1 MVTAK
6 SFRLAATIIAAIL
19 LSACGGNGK
28 KNASQTD
35 VQVIDKDDILILEE
49 WPVESWEPLFLKD
62 GDDEPI
68 IGGEIV
74 DVKYDDGIFFLLWF
88 SRTDAK
94 VRITA
99 FDSSGQY
106 LNDIGRQG
114 GAGYEYSMPRCWAL
128 DSERNEVLIMDY
140 PATLK
145 HYDYSGNFLK
155 KERLREDFAELMGYI
170 SYVSCMSDGTLL
182 VSNMLDT
189 EPSDQFIILHPD
201 STVTIP
207 FTGNGYVGTYL
218 RGRDHVYSSVSYGDE
233 IWLMRPYDN
242 HIYRLDGITGDTTCV
257 ANLSFIKDVPDKIKY
272 NAYNIDMADPYKESL
287 LIGCSDLKNHL
298 LIQYFGSAYFFDKSS
313 CRLYKYPDKVFEEE
327 EFLPSPTMILGYY
340 ENTIVNITLPEWLGS
355 RADDLENDTSDN
367 PKLNKLNE
375 FYRKAGSCEN
385 PVLVLLHLKPQL
397 K

>member
-1 MVTAK
+1 MRKPLV
-6 SFRLAATIIAAIL
+6 SILGLPAIVSL
-19 LSACGGNGK
+19 LTLCSCGGPAEEGPI
-28 KNASQTD
+28 QIT
-35 VQVIDKDDILILEE
+35 KDDILTLEE

-62 GDDEPI
+62 GDEEPI

-74 DVKYDDGIFFLLWF
+74 DVRYDDGIFFLLWF

-128 DSERNEVLIMDY
+128 DSEHNEVLIMDY

-145 HYDYSGNFLK
+145 HYDYSGNFLR
-155 KERLREDFAELMGYI
+155 KERLREDFAGLMRQI
-170 SYVSCMSDGTLL
+170 SYISCMSDGTLL

-189 EPSDQFIILHPD
+189 EPSDQFVLLHPD

-218 RGRDHVYSSVSYGDE
+218 RGRDHVYSSVSYDDE

-242 HIYRLDGITGDTTCV
+242 HIYRLDGLTGDTVCV
-257 ANLSFIKDVPDKIKY
+257 ANLSFIKELPDKIKY
-272 NAYNIDMADPYKESL
+272 NAYNSDMSGPYEERL
-287 LIGCSDLKNHL
+287 LIGCSDLKYHL
-298 LIQYFGSAYFFDKSS
+298 LIIYYGSAYIFEKSS
-313 CRLYKYPDKVFEEE
+313 CRLYKYPDKIFEEE
-327 EFLPSPTMILGYY
+327 ELLPPSMILGYY
-340 ENTIVNITLPEWLGS
+340 DNTIVHMVHPEWLGS
-355 RADDLENDTSDN
+355 RADDFEDDTSDN
-367 PKLNKLNE
+367 PGRNRLKE
-375 FYRKAGSCEN
+375 FYKKAESCEN
-385 PVLVLLHLKPQL
+385 PVLVLFHLKPQL

>member
-1 MVTAK
+1 MRKPLV
-6 SFRLAATIIAAIL
+6 SILGLPAIVSL
-19 LSACGGNGK
+19 LTLCSCGGPAEEGPI
-28 KNASQTD
+28 QIT
-35 VQVIDKDDILILEE
+35 KDDILTLEE
-49 WPVESWEPLFLKD
+49 WPVECWEPLFLKD

-114 GAGYEYSMPRCWAL
+114 GAGYEYSMPTCWAL

-145 HYDYSGNFLK
+145 HYDYSGNFLR
-155 KERLREDFAELMGYI
+155 KERLREDFAGLMRRISYI
-170 SYVSCMSDGTLL
+170 SCISDGTLL

-189 EPSDQFIILHPD
+189 EPSDQFVLLHPD

-218 RGRDHVYSSVSYGDE
+218 RGRDHVHNTVSYGDE

-242 HIYRLDGITGDTTCV
+242 HIYRLDGLTGDTVCV

-272 NAYNIDMADPYKESL
+272 NAYNSDMSGPYEERL
-287 LIGCSDLKNHL
+287 LIGCSDLKYHL
-298 LIQYFGSAYFFDKSS
+298 LIIYYGSAYIFEKSS
-313 CRLYKYPDKVFEEE
+313 CRLYKYPDKIFEEE
-327 EFLPSPTMILGYY
+327 ELLPPSMILGYY
-340 ENTIVNITLPEWLGS
+340 DNTIVHMVHPEWLGS
-355 RADDLENDTSDN
+355 RADDFEDDTSDN
-367 PKLNKLNE
+367 PGRNRLKE
-375 FYRKAGSCEN
+375 FYKKAESCEN
-385 PVLVLLHLKPQL
+385 PVLVLFHLKPQL

>member
-1 MVTAK
+1 MRKPLV
-6 SFRLAATIIAAIL
+6 SILGLPAIVSL
-19 LSACGGNGK
+19 LTLCSCGGPAEEGPI
-28 KNASQTD
+28 QIT
-35 VQVIDKDDILILEE
+35 KDDILTLEE

-114 GAGYEYSMPRCWAL
+114 GAGYEYSMPTCWAL

-145 HYDYSGNFLK
+145 HYDYSGNFLR
-155 KERLREDFAELMGYI
+155 KERLREDFAGLMRRI
-170 SYVSCMSDGTLL
+170 SYISCMSDGTLL

-189 EPSDQFIILHPD
+189 EPSDQFVLLHPD

-242 HIYRLDGITGDTTCV
+242 HIYRLDGLTGDTVCV
-257 ANLSFIKDVPDKIKY
+257 ANLRFIKDVPDKIKY
-272 NAYNIDMADPYKESL
+272 NAYNSDMSGPYEERL
-287 LIGCSDLKNHL
+287 LIGCSDLKYHL
-298 LIQYFGSAYFFDKSS
+298 LIIYYGSAYIFEKSS
-313 CRLYKYPDKVFEEE
+313 CRLYKYPDKIFEEE
-327 EFLPSPTMILGYY
+327 ELLPPSMILGYY
-340 ENTIVNITLPEWLGS
+340 DNTIVHMVHPEWLGS
-355 RADDLENDTSDN
+355 RADDFEDDTSDN
-367 PKLNKLNE
+367 PGRNRLKE
-375 FYRKAGSCEN
+375 FYKKAELCEN
-385 PVLVLLHLKPQL
+385 PVLVLFHLKPQL